1 MTTQNLLVEL
11 QVEELPPK
19 ALKKLGEAFA
29 QSVWAG
35 LADLQLLDVN
45 LESDIIET

>member
-19 ALKKLGEAFA
+19 ALKNW
-29 QSVWAG
+29 VM
-35 LADLQLLDVN
+35 LLRN
-45 LESDIIET
+45 LYGRAWLICSC